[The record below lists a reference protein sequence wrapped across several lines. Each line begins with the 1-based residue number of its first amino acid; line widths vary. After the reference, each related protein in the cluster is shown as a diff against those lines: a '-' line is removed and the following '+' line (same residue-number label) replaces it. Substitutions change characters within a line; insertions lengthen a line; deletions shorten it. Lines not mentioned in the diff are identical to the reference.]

1 MAFTSI
7 GWAKAAIASD
17 VLGGNSVL
25 NCFICS
31 YFFTTVILSGHVI
44 GTVGHMNYHMTV
56 T

>member
-1 MAFTSI
+1 MAFTFI
-7 GWAKAAIASD
+7 GWAKTSD

-25 NCFICS
+25 KTVSFVAT
-31 YFFTTVILSGHVI
+31 FFTVILSGHVI